1 MKKIKSIILISGN
14 GSNLSNII
22 KNVNSGYI
30 DMEISMVISNNPD
43 AKGLIIAS
51 ENKLPTLVLDTSKG
65 FDNNLS
71 EIIEKNSIGLVVL
84 AGFMKII
91 SKNITDKYDGMILN
105 LHPSLLPKHK
115 GLDTHQKVIQAKD
128 KFHGASVHYVTSKLD
143 NGPVIIQG
151 KYEVDNYDENIMKDQ
166 VHKIEYQILPIAIKW
181 FVEGNIAKSGNRFSF
196 NKEVLECPIQHIL
209 DH

>member
-1 MKKIKSIILISGN
+1 MSGVKTFSNETSERYALALFELGEDNSELDSLEKNIVYLKDCAKI
-14 GSNLSNII
+14 
-22 KNVNSGYI
+22 
-30 DMEISMVISNNPD
+30 
-43 AKGLIIAS
+43 A
-51 ENKLPTLVLDTSKG
+51 
-65 FDNNLS
+65 
-71 EIIEKNSIGLVVL
+71 EIIENNSIGLVVL

-91 SKNITDKYDGMILN
+91 PKSITDKYDGMILN

-151 KYEVDNYDENIMKDQ
+151 KYEVDDYDENIMREQ

-181 FVEGNIAKSGNRFSF
+181 FVDGNITKLDNRFSF